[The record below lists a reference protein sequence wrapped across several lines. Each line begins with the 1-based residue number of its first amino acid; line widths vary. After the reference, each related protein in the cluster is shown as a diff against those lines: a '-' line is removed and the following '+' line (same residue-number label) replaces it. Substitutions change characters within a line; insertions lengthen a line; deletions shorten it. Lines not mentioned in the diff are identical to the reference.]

1 MKEKAVRLLLVDDE
15 EELVRHYEKRLVR
28 RGLHAVGVTSGA
40 AAVQALEK
48 ERFDVAIVD
57 LKMPGMDG
65 LTTLEHLKARQ
76 PFLEV
81 IILTGHGSLDTAHE
95 SGRLEA
101 ATFLSKPVELDELL
115 EHIWEAAESR
125 RKALRAQYDRELE
138 EIISS
143 YRSPHEIMEATARL
157 QKRYEQ

>member
-1 MKEKAVRLLLVDDE
+1 MKEKAIRLLMVDDE
-15 EELVRHYEKRLVR
+15 EELVLHYVKRLER
-28 RGLHAVGVTSGA
+28 RGLHVVGVTSGA
-40 AAVQALEK
+40 DAVQAVET

-65 LTTLEHLKARQ
+65 LTTLRHLKARQ

-95 SGRLEA
+95 SGRLAA
-101 ATFLSKPVELDELL
+101 ATFLSKPVKLDELL
-115 EHIWEAAESR
+115 EYIQEAAESR
-125 RKALRAQYDRELE
+125 REALRAEYERELK
-138 EIISS
+138 EIIASS
-143 YRSPHEIMEATARL
+143 RSPHEIMEATARL